1 MTMGRKK
8 KMSQS
13 DFERLQEALP
23 CMTDWDKMLEEL
35 ERLDEQNPYLRELA
49 PKIDLAECV
58 AECRNL
64 FGEDFLP
71 GAVRRGH
78 PFLAMVPVPMG
89 TAPAHLRWFVDS
101 VRLVRTAENWEGM
114 RSGLT
119 SQHKFNYK
127 TSELELAANFVR
139 GGFEVKL
146 EPRVIIGD
154 KRPEPDML
162 IRSPTHDAVIY
173 VEVTSL
179 SSTEDELPTNVS
191 IARLG
196 RKILSKAH
204 GQLPKD
210 ARGLLFVYTR
220 DLFGVDFEITRILDF
235 VRTRVSTH
243 PTMLGV
249 FFMTG
254 HYAPGVKTGNGKA
267 APGFPFYRRQRA
279 DGVCRDYILV
289 PNPRHLT
296 YLPPGLWAK
305 VVDAL

>member
-127 TSELELAANFVR
+127 TS
-139 GGFEVKL
+139 
-146 EPRVIIGD
+146 
-154 KRPEPDML
+154 
-162 IRSPTHDAVIY
+162 
-173 VEVTSL
+173 
-179 SSTEDELPTNVS
+179 
-191 IARLG
+191 
-196 RKILSKAH
+196 
-204 GQLPKD
+204 
-210 ARGLLFVYTR
+210 
-220 DLFGVDFEITRILDF
+220 
-235 VRTRVSTH
+235 
-243 PTMLGV
+243 
-249 FFMTG
+249 
-254 HYAPGVKTGNGKA
+254 
-267 APGFPFYRRQRA
+267 
-279 DGVCRDYILV
+279 
-289 PNPRHLT
+289 
-296 YLPPGLWAK
+296 
-305 VVDAL
+305 